1 MLQLTVQNG
10 VKLLPDGLTLTL
22 TLTHANYGSKI
33 VFGKQLPI
41 LKWYKNDF
49 VVPVHL

>member
-33 VFGKQLPI
+33 VFWQATPHTQ
-41 LKWYKNDF
+41 
-49 VVPVHL
+49 VV